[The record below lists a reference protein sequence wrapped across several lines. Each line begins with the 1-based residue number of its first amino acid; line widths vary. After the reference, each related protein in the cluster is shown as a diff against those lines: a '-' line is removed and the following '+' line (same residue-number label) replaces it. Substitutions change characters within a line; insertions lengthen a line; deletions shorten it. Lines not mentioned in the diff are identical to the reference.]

1 MEEEIEDFLKS
12 GYFLIIGFNSR
23 PTIKSA
29 LKCGVKNLWAI
40 DYFGDLDSL
49 ELTKNINIISE
60 SIYGKNSK
68 NTIQDLFFVKF
79 KEIIEEQKKISH
91 VILTSGFDGRVDIW
105 KKIKSFKGIIGNS
118 PETIEN
124 VRDMSVLS
132 KFCNEKQIKFPNHVD
147 LGFNDKSFELTFPII
162 IKPKSSG
169 GGQNIHYF
177 KNLEDFNKL
186 KKNILPKSNFIAQEF
201 IKGLDISATISC
213 NGKNA
218 SVIAIT
224 KQILGEKFLGAAS
237 NFLYCG
243 NVIPFNVNDKIY
255 EEIERISNEITKK
268 FQLKGINGMDFI
280 LTDDDL
286 YLIEVN
292 PRFPGTMELIE
303 SLLNK
308 NLFYEHVK
316 SSKFGKISQYNPR
329 ISKIGIKFIVYAQ
342 KEFIVRDLKQIQG
355 IHDIPRPGT
364 HLKKG
369 DPICS
374 ILLIGNDLDA
384 IWEDGVN
391 KVKKIYDI
399 CN

>member
-49 ELTKNINIISE
+49 ELTKNINIKSE

-132 KFCNEKQIKFPNHVD
+132 KFCNEKQIKFPNYVD

-342 KEFIVRDLKQIQG
+342 KDFIVRNLKQIQG